1 MRQKLAGKGFPE
13 DVVDGVLSYLE
24 EKAFI
29 DDRKLAELLKRD
41 AIERRHFGA
50 QGVRNYLIKRGI
62 AKDIA
67 DEMSEADNDYHV
79 TAMRLAERKMRSMRH
94 LDNGVI
100 KRRCGGCL
108 RGVVSLLMRYGRL
121 YKKLR
126 IMNYELRMNENNIFS
141 AIPNS

>member
-1 MRQKLAGKGFPE
+1 MRQKLTGKGFPN
-13 DVVDGVLSYLE
+13 DVVDAALSYLE

-67 DEMSEADNDYHV
+67 DEMSEADNDYHG
-79 TAMRLAERKMRSMRH
+79 TAMRLAERKMRSMRD
-94 LDNGVI
+94 LDSVVI
-100 KRRCGGCL
+100 KRRLWGL
-108 RGVVSLLMRYGRL
+108 LARRGFTSDEIGRV
-121 YKKLR
+121 
-126 IMNYELRMNENNIFS
+126 IQEITN
-141 AIPNS
+141 